1 MIQPRVVLIAGPTA
15 SGKSALALTLAE
27 QIGRAMIIN
36 ADSMQVYRELQIL
49 TARPSAED
57 EARVPHRLFGHVSG
71 ARAYSVAAYIDDCQ
85 AALDEA
91 RAAEVVA
98 IVVGGTGLYLKA
110 LLEGLSPVPPI
121 PAEVRKHCRGEADR
135 IGPAELHRA
144 LAAKDPVM
152 AQRLVPADTQ
162 RITRALE
169 VIIAT
174 GKSLSE
180 WQQVP
185 GAPVIEPS
193 QTARFVLMPE
203 RGMLLKRC
211 DTRFDAMIRDSVVE
225 EISRLRDLQLGD
237 DLPVMRALGVRPLI
251 DHMNG
256 RMPLDTAITLAK
268 AQTRQFAKRQM
279 TWLRR
284 YMISWE
290 TLVTQET
297 PRNIDQII
305 SFIDF

>member
-98 IVVGGTGLYLKA
+98 IVVGGTGLYFKA

-121 PAEVRKHCRGEADR
+121 PAEVRKHCRDEAER
-135 IGPAELHRA
+135 MGAAALHAA

-152 AQRLVPADTQ
+152 AARLVPTDTQ

-169 VIIAT
+169 VVIAT
-174 GKSLSE
+174 GKSLSD

-203 RGMLLKRC
+203 RGMLMKRC
-211 DTRFDAMIRDSVVE
+211 DTRFDAMIRDSVLE
-225 EISRLRDLQLGD
+225 EISKLRDLQLGD

-256 RMPLDTAITLAK
+256 RMPLATAITLAK
-268 AQTRQFAKRQM
+268 AQTGQFAKRQI

-284 YMISWE
+284 YMISWQKLE
-290 TLVTQET
+290 TQET
-297 PRNIDQII
+297 QRNIDHII